1 MAPPPS
7 QAVKGHEEWTLP
19 NQVNLVD
26 NDPHFIVHLP
36 RENMDVCFNI
46 DSTPGDI
53 LNLVSDS
60 GTGLV
65 VNGRLVG
72 AKRVHKSK
80 LSTFFGSISVYY
92 QPDGVGVTVDPAGIT
107 MSDGQ
112 SNHTFTW
119 GATADITQDGV
130 RISIVKNSHVSI
142 VVNHDVQVMVLLHR
156 VWKKNPINVDFLG
169 VYIPNENRYSPLV
182 HGLIGQFSREPEVSV
197 HDVREGVDP
206 LKKEA
211 IMEVKGNQLL
221 VTRGWQKDYRHDKR
235 RGSSIY
241 CWFIHNNG
249 KGFIDGHYTDY
260 IVPEPRSFLRPP
272 ETRSGS
278 L

>member
-1 MAPPPS
+1 M
-7 QAVKGHEEWTLP
+7 
-19 NQVNLVD
+19 
-26 NDPHFIVHLP
+26 
-36 RENMDVCFNI
+36 
-46 DSTPGDI
+46 
-53 LNLVSDS
+53 
-60 GTGLV
+60 
-65 VNGRLVG
+65 
-72 AKRVHKSK
+72 
-80 LSTFFGSISVYY
+80 
-92 QPDGVGVTVDPAGIT
+92 
-107 MSDGQ
+107 
-112 SNHTFTW
+112 
-119 GATADITQDGV
+119 
-130 RISIVKNSHVSI
+130 KNSHVSI

-221 VTRGWQKDYRHDKR
+221 VTRYASTTPKYGHTCFYLNCNRVCVCSRGWQKDYRHDKR